1 MSDHAID
8 PRKAGERPPVIQLL
22 RQLIQIGIALTSE
35 RELAPLL
42 ERIVTEARRF
52 TNAEAGTLYLRDGEG
67 LRFAAAQN
75 DVLVERL
82 GEGEMRR
89 QFAAEPLRL
98 TQPSLAGYV
107 ALTGQAICLPDA
119 YGVPKNRP
127 YVFNQDL
134 DVRLHYQTGSVL
146 VVPLQDASR
155 DVIGVLQLIN
165 TRNAAGE
172 VVPFDAELES
182 LVQALA
188 SQAAVAIRNA
198 RLEELSFKDPLTGV
212 YNRRYFTLRLE
223 EEAKRHA
230 RFAEPLSLVLLDI
243 DRFKAINDRA
253 GHLRGDALLRD
264 LAEALVD
271 ALPPHVR
278 TFRLGGDEFA
288 ILAEDLD
295 AAGITALLEPVRKR
309 AAEVGVAFSA
319 GAAAV
324 PEHADSGPF
333 LRHAADL
340 ALCATPNPGACEPRR
355 HQILGMSEGRVEGW
369 GLVRERVALAHRS
382 QNAPVRPSA
391 RKWATSSSFDGRA

>member
-119 YGVPKNRP
+119 YGAPKNRP

-243 DRFKAINDRA
+243 DRFKAINDRLGHRA
-253 GHLRGDALLRD
+253 GDDALKETAQLIVANSRSFSI
-264 LAEALVD
+264 VT
-271 ALPPHVR
+271 R
-278 TFRLGGDEFA
+278 YGGDEFA
-288 ILAEDLD
+288 VLLVNTPKSGALKYAQRIRDVIERHPFSHGPLTVSVGIAALPDDVLAWSDL
-295 AAGITALLEPVRKR
+295 
-309 AAEVGVAFSA
+309 
-319 GAAAV
+319 V
-324 PEHADSGPF
+324 P
-333 LRHAADL
+333 AADR
-340 ALCATPNPGACEPRR
+340 ALYTAKR
-355 HQILGMSEGRVEGW
+355 LGRNTIEIV
-369 GLVRERVALAHRS
+369 
-382 QNAPVRPSA
+382 
-391 RKWATSSSFDGRA
+391 